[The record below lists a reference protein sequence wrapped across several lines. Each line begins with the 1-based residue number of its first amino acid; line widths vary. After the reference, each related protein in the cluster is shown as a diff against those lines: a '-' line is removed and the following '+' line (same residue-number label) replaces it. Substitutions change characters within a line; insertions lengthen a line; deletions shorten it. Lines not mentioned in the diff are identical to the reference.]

1 MIDFHSHILPHFDD
15 GAKDAAT
22 GLEMLRMSADS
33 GIDTVVSTSHFYPEQ
48 YSNASDFI
56 HKRGM
61 AFAELKDAA
70 ESEKFELPRI
80 VLGAEVYLGKK
91 LSRVKNLH
99 ALCIGDTDY
108 MMLEMPYDDWKED
121 DFEEIYQITRLGIC
135 PVMANLDRFMKF
147 KKQFGE
153 LFSLGVLV
161 QVNASAVLD
170 NHTRRNVLELFDMEA
185 VHAIGSDMHNTVSRP
200 PNAAQA
206 YELIKTKFGADYRRY
221 VEYSAGC
228 ILENKE
234 PPRPKLHKITGLK
247 RILI

>member
-15 GAKDAAT
+15 GARDTAV
-22 GLEMLRMSADS
+22 GLEMLRMSVDS
-33 GIDTVVSTSHFYPEQ
+33 GIDTVVSTSHFYHEK
-48 YSNASDFI
+48 YNDASDFI
-56 HKRGM
+56 RERDM
-61 AFAELKDAA
+61 AFAKLTDAA
-70 ESEKFELPRI
+70 KSEKYELPRI

-91 LSRVKNLH
+91 VSRVNNLH
-99 ALCIGDTDY
+99 ALCIGETNY
-108 MMLEMPYDDWKED
+108 MMLEMPYDDWNEE

-135 PVMANLDRFMKF
+135 PIMAHLDRFMKF
-147 KKQFGE
+147 RNQFGE

-161 QVNASAVLD
+161 QINASAILD

-185 VHAIGSDMHNTVSRP
+185 VHAIGSDMHNTNSRP

-206 YELIKTKFGADYRRY
+206 YELLGTKFGADYRRY
-221 VEYSAGC
+221 VEHSAGC

-234 PPRPKLHKITGLK
+234 PPQSNLHKITGLK